1 MDKRGQRGKPRV
13 VVDASVVAK
22 WVIPGEPWE
31 SEARVLQGKIAFREV
46 EAYAPPL
53 LLYEVASVILKS
65 IFRGVLKI
73 DDGIQALEAL
83 KNLGL
88 SIQAV
93 DWNGLAEILRIAI
106 ASKLTVYD
114 SIYLQLSKK
123 INAPLITADIQLRQ
137 RGRSVTEIILLE
149 DLNNV

>member
-1 MDKRGQRGKPRV
+1 MDKRGQREKPRV

-22 WVIPGEPWE
+22 WVFPGEPWE
-31 SEARVLQGKIAFREV
+31 SEARVLQEKIAFREV

-88 SIQAV
+88 NIQAV

-123 INAPLITADIQLRQ
+123 INAPLITADIQLKQ
-137 RGRSVTEIILLE
+137 RGRNVTEIILLE